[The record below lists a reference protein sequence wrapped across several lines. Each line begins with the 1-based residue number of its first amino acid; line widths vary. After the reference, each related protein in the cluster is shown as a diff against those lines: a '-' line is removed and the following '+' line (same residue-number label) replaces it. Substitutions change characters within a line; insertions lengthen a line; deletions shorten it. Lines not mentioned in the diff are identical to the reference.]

1 MQPSDEVM
9 TKVIDSAPEGW
20 VVVAVAIV
28 AVLVV
33 LAKWWL
39 PEWRKDREGKR
50 EIEKRRVELEAKA
63 QEDSDAQARD
73 RIKLTER
80 QLDIQDNQTRAL
92 EALTKQMVI
101 INANF
106 EASAARSGKMGET
119 VTRIDATTTESNS
132 ILKDIRHHLIGG
144 EGTD

>member
-1 MQPSDEVM
+1 MQPSDETW
-9 TKVIDSAPEGW
+9 TKVVELSPEGW
-20 VVVAVAIV
+20 PIVAVAVV

-50 EIEKRRVELEAKA
+50 ELERRRVELEAKA
-63 QEDSDAQARD
+63 QEDADAQARE

-80 QLDIQDNQTRAL
+80 QLDIQDNQTRTL
-92 EALTKQMVI
+92 EALTEQMVI

-119 VTRIDATTTESNS
+119 VTRIDATTAESNS
-132 ILKDIRHHLIGG
+132 ILKDIRHRLIGG